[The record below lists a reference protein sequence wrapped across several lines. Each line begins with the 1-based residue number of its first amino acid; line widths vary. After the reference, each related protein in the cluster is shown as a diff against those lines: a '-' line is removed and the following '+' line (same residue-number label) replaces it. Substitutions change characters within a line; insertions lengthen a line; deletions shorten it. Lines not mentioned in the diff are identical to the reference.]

1 MTEVRPFS
9 IHVPDEVLADLKER
23 LARTRWPDAIPGAGW
38 DEGADLAYVGTRFIA
53 AQESMAS
60 ADYHR
65 LLVEAGAED
74 VMVTDRVSGVPA
86 NFLIA
91 SMARVGFDPNAI
103 ASHDKID
110 FSDDPHDDAKAWK
123 DIWAAGQGVGA
134 VDAIEP
140 LAVIAERLKTEYVAA
155 VAEGRRPNRWL
166 DSRSSAAAE

>member
-1 MTEVRPFS
+1 VRRFWDGPIVLAGAIS
-9 IHVPDEVLADLKER
+9 DGRAVRAAEVL
-23 LARTRWPDAIPGAGW
+23 
-38 DEGADLAYVGTRFIA
+38 GADLAYVGTRFIA

-74 VMVTDRVSGVPA
+74 VMITDRVSGVPA

-91 SMARVGFDPNAI
+91 SMERVGFDPDAV
-103 ASHDKID
+103 ARHDKID

-140 LAVIAERLKTEYVAA
+140 LADIAARLKDEYATA
-155 VAEGRRPNRWL
+155 VAEGRGPNQWL
-166 DSRSSAAAE
+166 DSKASAAAE